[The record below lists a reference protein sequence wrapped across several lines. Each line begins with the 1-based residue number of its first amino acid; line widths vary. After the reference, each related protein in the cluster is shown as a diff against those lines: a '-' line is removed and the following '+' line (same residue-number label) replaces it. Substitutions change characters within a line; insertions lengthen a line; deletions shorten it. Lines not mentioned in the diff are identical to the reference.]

1 MVYPEVF
8 VGRQKQIVRFQEH
21 FAKQFKKSGGFSLN
35 PFSKKKKE
43 ATPYAQVFLLY
54 GEDGFGKTSLL
65 QAYLQAAEEVAQTQK
80 SKLKTIVINWE
91 LYYDRKSVLP
101 NTRVKMMDAMVEL
114 FIEESLG
121 IYEHFSYYYQTKQQ
135 IQLVENK
142 VETLKKANKDWA
154 INISETVDFSEMDLA
169 PRGSKSSLAPLE
181 TSEITVAESK
191 TQEITLAW
199 LRKKD
204 ILTDGDLYLY
214 EFAEKELA
222 KSLVFCLQQVVKV
235 QPVVLAIDNYEII
248 NSKDLDIWLR
258 EVFLKLLYKDDFTGI
273 TTIICEKPNNTQE
286 YRNSLPETLLHI
298 QNLENL
304 LFTHQNT
311 QDLAI
316 EIGVKLNES
325 QIKALNEYTKGIPLV
340 VKDSLYLL
348 KNRIINLND
357 LMTNLTRYNKT
368 PQMIIQGLV
377 ERFIKHSPKSD
388 LQKIFHL
395 AMLRSWNVGVLSI
408 LWKTNDDEQTWVK
421 FRDLADTYSFID
433 QNYLGMHKKVRQV
446 LRANLVSQSDMT
458 KHSLMRDEIISYGK
472 NMSIYYKNTINQ
484 IKKRVPSIETRYQD
498 ENYQMAILDYCN
510 ALLWSNH
517 NKFFSYLSG
526 LIVEMMQF
534 SRDLARQLMFNIM
547 EFKPALITPHK
558 LISQIILEGV
568 SRFKPLQFSNFKDKN
583 SPEVMDLM
591 RYLKK
596 EKTLDDTQ
604 RTLIDFRMAESKCRN
619 QKYEEAF
626 NMFVKCQEALQ
637 GVHAFEDALEENFFN
652 LGYFSDD
659 SEFTAKA
666 YQKTIEIRP
675 GNYHSWNN
683 LGNAYIDLQK
693 YKESIYCYKQAI
705 EINDK
710 FEKAWYNLGATY
722 VDMKQYEKAIPC
734 YEKAIEVKPDFDSW
748 YSLGLT
754 YTDMKI
760 YEKAIFCFEK
770 AIEINPETELW
781 YILGVTYSNLQKHED
796 AIPYYK
802 KSLEIN
808 ANNAMVWYN
817 LGITYANLGR
827 DRDALPCFEKAVAL
841 NPQFDLVWY
850 NLGIIYVN
858 LGEYEKAIPC
868 FERVVKTKPG
878 FDKALYNIARAYNF
892 MKNRDKTI
900 EYLRK
905 FVALNGKWKR
915 HAYKDRSFEWLW
927 DDDDFLN
934 LVG

>member
-21 FAKQFKKSGGFSLN
+21 FTKQFKKSSFSLN
-35 PFSKKKKE
+35 PFAKKKKE
-43 ATPYAQVFLLY
+43 ASYAQVFLLY

-65 QAYLQAAEEVAQTQK
+65 HAYLDAAEQVAQTQR
-80 SKLKTIVINWE
+80 SKIKVVYINWE
-91 LYYDRKSVLP
+91 NYYDRKSVLP
-101 NTRVKMMDAMVEL
+101 NTRVKMMNALVDIFTNEDL
-114 FIEESLG
+114 DIQ
-121 IYEHFSYYYQTKQQ
+121 EHFSYYYQTKQQ
-135 IQLVENK
+135 IQTVKDK

-154 INISETVDFSEMDLA
+154 INISETVDFAELDLP
-169 PRGSKSSLAPLE
+169 PRGSKSSLVPLNE
-181 TSEITVAESK
+181 SEINITENK
-191 TQEITLAW
+191 TKEITLAW
-199 LRKKD
+199 LRDKNV
-204 ILTDGDLYLY
+204 LEEQDLYLY
-214 EFAEKELA
+214 EFSEQELV
-222 KSLVFCLQQVVKV
+222 KSLIFCLQEASKTY
-235 QPVVLAIDNYEII
+235 PLVLAIDNYELI

-258 EVFLKLLYKDDFTGI
+258 NDFLTTLYANDFSGI
-273 TTIICEKPNNTQE
+273 TTIICEKNNYTQE
-286 YRNSLPETLLHI
+286 YRNSLPETLLHF

-304 LFTHQNT
+304 LFTYQNT

-316 EIGVKLNES
+316 EIGVKLTEE
-325 QIKALNEYTKGIPLV
+325 QIKSLNEDTKGIPLV
-340 VKDSLYLL
+340 VKDSLYLI
-348 KNRIINLND
+348 K
-357 LMTNLTRYNKT
+357 NKT
-368 PQMIIQGLV
+368 ISFGDLTTSLQRYSKTHPMVIQGLV

-408 LWKTNDDEQTWVK
+408 LWKTNDDQATELK
-421 FRDLADTYSFID
+421 FKDIADTYSFID
-433 QNYLGMHKKVRQV
+433 TQRLEMHKKVRQV
-446 LRANLVSQSDMT
+446 LRAHLVSQSDMT

-472 NMSIYYKNTINQ
+472 NMSIFYKNSINKFKKQ
-484 IKKRVPSIETRYQD
+484 IPNIEQRYKN
-498 ENYQMAILDYCN
+498 ESYQIALLDYCN

-534 SRDLARQLMFNIM
+534 SRDLARQLMFNII

-568 SRFKPLQFSNFKDKN
+568 SRFKPLNFANFKEKN
-583 SPEVMDLM
+583 SPEVMDLI

-596 EKTLDDTQ
+596 EKTLDDAQ
-604 RTLIDFRMAESKCRN
+604 RTLIDFRMAESKCRS
-619 QKYEEAF
+619 QLYEEAF
-626 NMFVKCQEALQ
+626 DMFIKCQEALQ
-637 GVHAFEDALEENFFN
+637 GITSFDDALEENFFN
-652 LGYFSDD
+652 LGYLSDD
-659 SEFTAKA
+659 PEFTSKA

-675 GNYHSWNN
+675 NNYHSWNN

-705 EINDK
+705 EINDT

-722 VDMKQYEKAIPC
+722 VDLKQYEKAIPC
-734 YEKAIEVKPDFDSW
+734 YERAIGIKPDFDSW

-760 YEKAIFCFEK
+760 YEKAIYCFEK
-770 AIEINPETELW
+770 AIELNPETELW
-781 YILGVTYSNLQKHED
+781 YILGVTYSNLQKHEE

-808 ANNAMVWYN
+808 PNNPMVWYN

-827 DRDALPCFEKAVAL
+827 DRDALPCFEKAVGL
-841 NPQFDLVWY
+841 NPEFDLVWY
-850 NLGIIYVN
+850 NLGIIYIN
-858 LGEYEKAIPC
+858 LGEYEKSIPC
-868 FERVVKTKPG
+868 FQRVVEEKPN

-892 MKNRDKTI
+892 MKNRDKTL
-900 EYLRK
+900 EYLKR
-905 FVALNGKWKR
+905 FVALNSKWKR
-915 HAYKDRSFEWLW
+915 NAYKDRSFEWLW
-927 DDDDFLN
+927 EDDDFLN